1 MQLSE
6 RVQVSLPFETE
17 DELDLYQKVVRP
29 LRQNRQLRQTLL
41 DLLSLVRDKPLEVEA
56 LLNGEN
62 LVAQDQY
69 AKDFMNDA
77 KLLEQNLINVN
88 SKLNQTYHGMASTP
102 VDSMLSGIIKNSLHQ
117 TQNLETSQPATPE
130 PATPEPGVLNTDEL
144 KQQITQSVMD
154 SVLPSIKNMLD
165 DLKKESITHNNN
177 TTPISAPVPEDKP
190 IFNPLNPT
198 KPVSPQPTQPTP
210 EPVTE
215 PLEPAPTSG
224 FQIRDF
230 DEDEEDLLNLGNTE
244 NSSTQNLQ
252 SVEQEPTNL
261 DSANDF
267 ITKMMLEAAQNS
279 LG

>member
-69 AKDFMNDA
+69 SKDFINRA

-88 SKLNQTYHGMASTP
+88 SKLHQTYHDMASTP
-102 VDSMLSGIIKNSLHQ
+102 VDSMLSGIIKNPLHQ

-130 PATPEPGVLNTDEL
+130 LGVLNTDEL
-144 KQQITQSVMD
+144 KQQITQSVMN
-154 SVLPSIKNMLD
+154 SVLPSIKTMLD

-190 IFNPLNPT
+190 IFTPPTPT

-244 NSSTQNLQ
+244 NTSTQNLQ

-261 DSANDF
+261 DAENDF

>member
-102 VDSMLSGIIKNSLHQ
+102 VDSMLSGIIKNPLNQ
-117 TQNLETSQPATPE
+117 TQNLEMSQLTAV
-130 PATPEPGVLNTDEL
+130 EPGVLNTDEL

-165 DLKKESITHNNN
+165 DLKKESITQNNN

-190 IFNPLNPT
+190 IFTQPNPT
-198 KPVSPQPTQPTP
+198 KPVNPQPTQPTP
-210 EPVTE
+210 EPVTK

-261 DSANDF
+261 NAENDF

>member
-69 AKDFMNDA
+69 AKDFINKA

-88 SKLNQTYHGMASTP
+88 NKLHQTYHGMASTP
-102 VDSMLSGIIKNSLHQ
+102 VDSMLSGIIKNPLNQ
-117 TQNLETSQPATPE
+117 TQNIETSQHTAL
-130 PATPEPGVLNTDEL
+130 EPGVLNTDEL

-190 IFNPLNPT
+190 IFTPHTPT
-198 KPVSPQPTQPTP
+198 KPVNPQPTQPTP

-215 PLEPAPTSG
+215 PLEPAHTSG